1 MITVNAS
8 RSQDRVGGVAFRGA
22 TLFPSQR
29 AGGGPA
35 FAARLQAAAARLR
48 PW

>member
-8 RSQDRVGGVAFRGA
+8 RSQDRVGMAFRGA

-35 FAARLQAAAARLR
+35 CAARLQAAAARLR
-48 PW
+48 LW